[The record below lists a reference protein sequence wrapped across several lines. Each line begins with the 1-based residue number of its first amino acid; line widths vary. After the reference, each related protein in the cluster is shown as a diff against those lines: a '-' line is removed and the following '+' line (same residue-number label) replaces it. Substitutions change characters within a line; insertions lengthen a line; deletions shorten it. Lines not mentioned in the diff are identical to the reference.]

1 MPVDTEDDDMGA
13 SDGVVA
19 RVKSWWTRVRRG
31 LTIDS
36 GAADHVI
43 PPNWIPGQAIEPS
56 PGSKRGV
63 KYVAADGAKLPNL
76 GQMVVAF
83 ENGVGTAG
91 KILFQVANITKPLVS
106 VSKLIDDGHQVVFD
120 KRASYIIHV
129 ESGRK
134 MMLKRERG
142 VFIVDAFVDP
152 KRAPKNKSAGFRGRG

>member
-1 MPVDTEDDDMGA
+1 M
-13 SDGVVA
+13 
-19 RVKSWWTRVRRG
+19 
-31 LTIDS
+31 DS
-36 GAADHVI
+36 GAAESVMPTGVLSGEILVH
-43 PPNWIPGQAIEPS
+43 GAA
-56 PGSKRGV
+56 KLAGV
-63 KYVAADGAKLPNL
+63 KYVAANGAKLPTL

-152 KRAPKNKSAGFRGRG
+152 KRAPNNKSAGFRGRG